1 MSAAIL
7 PVSPGADLLRRKRFT
22 RSEVDRMLEIGIL
35 DGQRCEL
42 IDGELIDKMGQ
53 NPPHA
58 YMPFE
63 DSLPGSSGFLG
74 RTGCRYSRPS
84 R

>member
-7 PVSPGADLLRRKRFT
+7 PADSLRRKRFT
-22 RSEVDRMLEIGIL
+22 RSEVDRMLEIGIF

-53 NPPHA
+53 IRTH
-58 YMPFE
+58 MPFDE
-63 DSLPGSSGFLG
+63 SLPGSSRFLG
-74 RTGCRYSRPS
+74 RTGCGYSRPS